1 QAVRCPPLGWSVRSA
16 GWGGGGTQREQ
27 HAERRALA
35 RRALE
40 FDPPAHRRGQLLRDR
55 QSQPAAAIAGA
66 GARALG
72 LLEAAEQALLLLL
85 VEAGA
90 GIAHGQA
97 HAAGIRCSLQRDAAA
112 LGELG
117 RVAEQVEQ
125 DLPYPSGVAEDPARQ
140 RRVDAAIEPEPPP
153 FEQ

>member
-1 QAVRCPPLGWSVRSA
+1 PPLGRSVRSA
-16 GWGGGGTQREQ
+16 GRGGGGTQREQ
-27 HAERRALA
+27 HAERGALA

-40 FDPPAHRRGQLLRDR
+40 FDPPAHRRSQLLRDR
-55 QSQPAAAIAGA
+55 QPQPAAAIAGA

-72 LLEAAEQALLLLL
+72 LLEAAEQALFLLL

-90 GIAHGQA
+90 GIAHDQA
-97 HAAGIRCSLQRDAAA
+97 HAPGVRSGVQCDAAA

-125 DLPYPSGVAEDPARQ
+125 DLPYSPGIAADPARQ
-140 RRVDAAIEPEPPP
+140 RLVDVAVERETAT
-153 FEQ
+153 F

>member
-1 QAVRCPPLGWSVRSA
+1 RG
-16 GWGGGGTQREQ
+16 
-27 HAERRALA
+27 ALA

-40 FDPPAHRRGQLLRDR
+40 FDPPAHRRGQLLRYR
-55 QSQPAAAIAGA
+55 QPQPAAAIAGA

-72 LLEAAEQALLLLL
+72 LLEAAEQALFLLL

-125 DLPYPSGVAEDPARQ
+125 DLRSEEHTSELQSRENLVC
-140 RRVDAAIEPEPPP
+140 
-153 FEQ
+153 